1 MSKAVRLRAATVADS
16 AAIAEINVCA
26 WQTAFRGI
34 VADERLDS
42 MRVKQRAA
50 RFREYLAP
58 AESADQRFV
67 VAVSDRAVIGFV
79 GFGATRDEDEDPAH
93 VGEVRGLYVHPEQWR
108 RGVGRQLLHA
118 AVEGLAADGFD
129 TATLWTLADS
139 EAARA
144 FYEALGWRPDGAVS
158 VWEDRDGL
166 QLVRYRTE
174 LSIAGSGSGQGD

>member
-1 MSKAVRLRAATVADS
+1 MSKAVHLRAATVADS

-42 MRVKQRAA
+42 MRAKQRAA

-93 VGEVRGLYVHPEQWR
+93 VGEVRGLYVHPAQWR

-118 AVEGLAADGFD
+118 AVENLADDGYCS
-129 TATLWTLADS
+129 ATLWTLADS
-139 EAARA
+139 EASRA
-144 FYEALGWRPDGAVS
+144 FYEALGWRTDGTVS
-158 VWEDRDGL
+158 VWEDREGL

-174 LSIAGSGSGQGD
+174 LSIAGSGSGQGA